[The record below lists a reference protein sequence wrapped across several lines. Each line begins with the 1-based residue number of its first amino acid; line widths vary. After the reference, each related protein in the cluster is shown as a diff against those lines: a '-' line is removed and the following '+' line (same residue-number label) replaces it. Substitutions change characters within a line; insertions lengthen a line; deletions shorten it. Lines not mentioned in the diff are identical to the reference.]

1 MFGSIVAPNGI
12 SASCANLKHC
22 KPNGIPTIVKHQIMP
37 IDIDSNISS
46 HPKTKSHIIFQI
58 KLVILPEYLICLP
71 KGQIINV
78 PNLKHCIPVGIA
90 SIVQQHKIPTM
101 YQARAIKPPPKNNH
115 NTFPIVFKS
124 MSPLRD

>member
-1 MFGSIVAPNGI
+1 
-12 SASCANLKHC
+12 
-22 KPNGIPTIVKHQIMP
+22 MP

-46 HPKTKSHIIFQI
+46 HPKIKIHIIFQR

-71 KGQIINV
+71 NGQIMNV

-101 YQARAIKPPPKNNH
+101 YQVRAIGPPPRNSH
-115 NTFPIVFKS
+115 NTFPIVFILS
-124 MSPLRD
+124 SPPIYIFYQKT